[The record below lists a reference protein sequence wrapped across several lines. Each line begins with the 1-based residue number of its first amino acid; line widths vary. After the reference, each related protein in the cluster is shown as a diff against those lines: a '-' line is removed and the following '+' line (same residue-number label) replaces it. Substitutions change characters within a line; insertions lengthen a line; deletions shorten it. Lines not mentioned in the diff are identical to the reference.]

1 MSITNETKGVNK
13 MNDIKLYN
21 GDCLAVMDKLIAEG
35 VKVDLVVTSPPYD
48 NLRTYNNTLNW
59 NFDIFKNIANK
70 LKDIL
75 ADGGVIVWV
84 VADATINGSETGS
97 SFRQAL
103 YFKEIGF
110 NIHDT
115 MIYRKLN
122 YVPLTHNRYEQEF
135 EYMFCFSKGK
145 PKTFNPIKVPCK
157 YAGTETWGNSSFY
170 KKSDGELVD
179 VGKKKVNDEKI
190 KGNVFEY
197 RTGSATESKQ
207 YHHPAMFPLKLAQDH
222 IISWSNE
229 NDTVLDPFMGSGTTG
244 VACKMLNRNF
254 IGIELDENYFK
265 IAKERIESEQGGLG
279 LWQS

>member
-1 MSITNETKGVNK
+1 MPKI
-13 MNDIKLYN
+13 DLYQ
-21 GDCLAVMDKLIAEG
+21 GDCLAVMDILIAEG

-265 IAKERIESEQGGLG
+265 IAKERIENTVVPKRLF
-279 LWQS
+279 